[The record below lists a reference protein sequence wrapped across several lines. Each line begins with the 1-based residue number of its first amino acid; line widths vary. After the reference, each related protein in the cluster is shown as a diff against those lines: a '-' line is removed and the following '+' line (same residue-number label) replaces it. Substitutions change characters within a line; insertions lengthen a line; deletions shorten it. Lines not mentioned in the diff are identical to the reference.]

1 MSDIPQDTQ
10 EQPVQPGFMRAEVP
24 EGELIYPGE
33 PHRFSSRDGAAL
45 LVWAT
50 LQGASD
56 ITIQSDEQVFAEI
69 YGKMHRITRRALS
82 NAEVIEIA
90 TGLYESETAKKELSD
105 RRALDFAFTA
115 KPERHD
121 RYRFR
126 INATSLTFDGQR
138 GVQITARTIP
148 SIPPTI
154 DDVKLEAEIRPAM
167 APKQGLVVITGAT
180 GSGKSTLLAAI
191 IRSLC
196 EDPNGHR
203 KIITY
208 EAPIEYVYDE
218 VQKPTTIVSQHE
230 IGSHLVDFV
239 EAVRNALRRKP
250 SIILVGE
257 ARDAETIGEAI
268 TASLTGHLV
277 YTTVH
282 SNGFSATIPRMVN
295 VFPKEERNARATDIV
310 SSMRLCLSQRL
321 VPSTDGKRIALREY
335 VIFNDDIVDE
345 ILASGADDLTLAC
358 RKVLR
363 KYGRSFLQD
372 AQEKFD
378 RGLISQHTLDEIK
391 RSARGDDR
399 DAASIAFDI
408 AQRHQQAVEA
418 MEVIEGNKS
427 NESRAPWSPDLS
439 IASGSERGEP

>member
-1 MSDIPQDTQ
+1 MSEPFQKPEEEVLQ
-10 EQPVQPGFMRAEVP
+10 ASFMGAEVP
-24 EGELIYPGE
+24 EGELLYPNE
-33 PHRFSSRDGAAL
+33 PYRFSSRDGASL

-50 LQGASD
+50 QQGASD

-69 YGKMHRITRRALS
+69 YGKMHRITKRQLS
-82 NAEVIEIA
+82 NSEVIEIA

-105 RRALDFAFTA
+105 RKALDFAFTA
-115 KPERHD
+115 KPERND
-121 RYRFR
+121 RFRFR

-154 DDVKLEAEIRPAM
+154 DDIKLENEIRPAM

-218 VQKPTTIVSQHE
+218 VKKPTTIVSQHE
-230 IGSHLVDFV
+230 IGSHLEDFV

-282 SNGFSATIPRMVN
+282 SNGFSSTIPRMIN
-295 VFPKEERNARATDIV
+295 VFPKEERNARANDIV

-321 VPSTDGKRIALREY
+321 VPSTDGKRVALREY

-345 ILASGADDLTLAC
+345 ILEGGADDLTFAC

-372 AQEKFD
+372 AQEKFEM
-378 RGLISQHTLDEIK
+378 GLISEPTLLEIK
-391 RSARGDDR
+391 RSARADDR
-399 DAASIAFDI
+399 DASSALEEISK
-408 AQRHQQAVEA
+408 RHLRVMEA
-418 MEVIEGNKS
+418 EKEILPGGGA
-427 NESRAPWSPDLS
+427 RAPWAPDLS
-439 IASGSERGEP
+439 IEGEA

>member
-1 MSDIPQDTQ
+1 MDLPAANSMAP
-10 EQPVQPGFMRAEVP
+10 PAAASFMQASVP
-24 EGELIYPGE
+24 EGELLYPNE
-33 PHRFSSRDGAAL
+33 PPRFTSRDGAGL

-50 LQGASD
+50 QQGASD

-69 YGKMHRITRRALS
+69 YGKMHRITRRELS
-82 NAEVIEIA
+82 NSEVLEIA

-115 KPERHD
+115 KPTKHD

-148 SIPPTI
+148 SIPPTV
-154 DDVKLEAEIRPAM
+154 DDIKLEDDIRQAVS
-167 APKQGLVVITGAT
+167 PKQGLVVITGAT
-180 GSGKSTLLAAI
+180 GSGKSTLLAAV

-218 VQKPTTIVSQHE
+218 VDKPTTVISQHE
-230 IGSHLVDFV
+230 IGSHLENFV

-250 SIILVGE
+250 SIIMVGE

-268 TASLTGHLV
+268 TASMTGHLV

-282 SNGFSATIPRMVN
+282 SNGFADTIRRMVN
-295 VFPKEERNARATDIV
+295 TFPKEEKNSRANDIV
-310 SSMRLCLSQRL
+310 SSMRMCLSQRL
-321 VPSTDGKRIALREY
+321 VPSTDGKRVAIREY
-335 VIFNDDIVDE
+335 VIFNDDIIDE
-345 ILASGADDLTLAC
+345 LLEGGAEDLTLSC

-363 KYGRSFLQD
+363 KYGKSFFQD
-372 AQEKFD
+372 AQDKFNQ
-378 RGLISQHTLDEIK
+378 GLISQHVLDEIA
-391 RSARGDDR
+391 RSSRSEDRDMLAAAQELSERSHSARE
-399 DAASIAFDI
+399 AVAEVASLSEPVRGTWAT
-408 AQRHQQAVEA
+408 
-418 MEVIEGNKS
+418 
-427 NESRAPWSPDLS
+427 DLS
-439 IASGSERGEP
+439 FPEDEK

>member
-1 MSDIPQDTQ
+1 
-10 EQPVQPGFMRAEVP
+10 MRADVP

-33 PHRFSSRDGAAL
+33 PHRFTSRDGAAL

-50 LQGASD
+50 QQGASD

-69 YGKMHRITRRALS
+69 YGKMKRITKRALS

-154 DDVKLEAEIRPAM
+154 DDVKLEQEIRPVM

-196 EDPNGHR
+196 EDPDGNR

-218 VQKPTTIVSQHE
+218 VQKPSTIVSQHE
-230 IGSHLVDFV
+230 IGVHLEDFV

-250 SIILVGE
+250 SVILLGE

-282 SNGFSATIPRMVN
+282 SNGFASTIPRMIN

-310 SSMRLCLSQRL
+310 GSMRLCLSQRL

-335 VIFNDDIVDE
+335 VVFNEDIVDE
-345 ILASGADDLTLAC
+345 ILAAGVDELTFSC

-363 KYGRSFLQD
+363 KYGKSFLQD
-372 AQEKFD
+372 AQDKFNQ
-378 RGLISQHTLDEIK
+378 GLIDQNVLDEVR
-391 RSARGDDR
+391 RSARAEDR
-399 DAASIAFDI
+399 DAA
-408 AQRHQQAVEA
+408 EA
-418 MEVIEGNKS
+418 LADLSERARRAHEAERMEPTDEPPS
-427 NESRAPWSPDLS
+427 ASTQSRSPWSPDLS
-439 IASGSERGEP
+439 LPGDDKEEKN

>member
-1 MSDIPQDTQ
+1 MSDLAAPASV
-10 EQPVQPGFMRAEVP
+10 VQPSFMQASVP
-24 EGELIYPGE
+24 TGELLYPDE
-33 PHRFSSRDGAAL
+33 PPRFTNRDGAGL

-69 YGKMHRITRRALS
+69 YGKMHRITKRALT
-82 NAEVIEIA
+82 NGEVLEIV

-105 RRALDFAFTA
+105 RRALDFAYTA
-115 KPERHD
+115 KPHKND

-148 SIPPTI
+148 SIPPTV
-154 DDVKLEAEIRPAM
+154 DDIKFEHSLRKVI

-191 IRSLC
+191 IRNLC
-196 EDPNGHR
+196 EDPLGHR

-218 VQKPTTIVSQHE
+218 VHKPTTIVSQHD
-230 IGSHLVDFV
+230 IGSHLPDFV

-250 SIILVGE
+250 AIIMLGE

-282 SNGFSATIPRMVN
+282 ANGFADTIRRMVN
-295 VFPKEERNARATDIV
+295 AFPKEEKNARANDIV
-310 SSMRLCLSQRL
+310 SSMKVSLSQRL
-321 VPSTDGKRIALREY
+321 VPSLDGKRVALREY
-335 VIFNDDIVDE
+335 VVFNDDIVDE
-345 ILASGADDLTLAC
+345 ILEGGADDLTLSC

-363 KYGRSFLQD
+363 KYGHSFLQD

-378 RGLISQHTLDEIK
+378 QGLISEQVLDEV
-391 RSARGDDR
+391 RRTARAQDR
-399 DAASIAFDI
+399 DAAAAASDLAYR
-408 AQRHQQAVEA
+408 ARLATGG
-418 MEVIEGNKS
+418 MEQNA
-427 NESRAPWSPDLS
+427 SRQPWAPDLS
-439 IASGSERGEP
+439 LGD